1 MSFFSVLGAVIKTVW
16 SILCDVVT
24 TATVDFM
31 AVLPGPFKVF
41 PDSYLGFFLLLALI
55 AVAIVIGIVAGKV
68 AEKIKK
74 DPKAEWYWPGFGV
87 GMVATFVIFT
97 IVAYII
103 M

>member
-1 MSFFSVLGAVIKTVW
+1 MAFFGVLGAVIKTIW
-16 SILCDVVT
+16 SIFCDVVT
-24 TATVDFM
+24 TATIDFM

-55 AVAIVIGIVAGKV
+55 AVAIGIGIVAGKI
-68 AEKIKK
+68 AEKLNKN
-74 DPKAEWYWPGFGV
+74 PKVEWYWPGFGI
-87 GMVATFVIFT
+87 GMVAAFVIFT